1 VIVKKL
7 FITLFIVV
15 LALTFVQSLV
25 PHTASAAPVVQAV
38 ACDQDVTV
46 QAEDWLSNI
55 AEKVYGDPLA
65 FPAIVEATNQQ
76 NAVDDSYARI
86 DNPDIIA
93 AGWKLCVP
101 SGADAETLLG
111 SQISSAPA
119 GDQLNFIMVQHALCA
134 WDAYWCTVNQGI
146 EDAAAQ
152 MGVNVTV
159 LGPDSF
165 DLERTAALIDQAVA
179 ANPDG
184 IALTVT
190 DPILFREPI
199 LRALDAGIP
208 VLAYDSGAG
217 PIEDNIPYMTFIGAD
232 EYQGGYL
239 GGLRLADAGGTK
251 GVCVNHQVGHTGLDA
266 RCQGFADAFAE
277 NGLTTEVLAA
287 EDDPAVTQA
296 IINDYFTANP
306 DADTFL
312 TLGPNSANPFYAFM
326 EAAGLQAG
334 DVLHGTFDLG
344 PEIEEAIANGVTLFG
359 IDQQPYLQGYQ
370 AVMWLAMANRYG
382 IVPALPVTATG
393 PGFVTQ
399 SSVGKEIDPDADVTL
414 ILVQHAL
421 CAWDAYWCIEYEGI
435 NTAAQ
440 QMNVDFTVLG
450 PDSFDLERTAALIDQ
465 AVAANPDGIAVT
477 VTDPILFAEPINRAL
492 DAGIPVVAYD
502 SGAGPIED
510 GIPYMTF
517 FGVDEYQGGFLSG
530 LRLADAGGSKG
541 VCVNHQVGHTGLDAR
556 CQGFTDAFAERGLVV
571 EVVAAEDDPAVTQ
584 AIIDDFF
591 TANPDADTFLTLG
604 PNSANPFYAFMDAA
618 GLQAGDVLH
627 GTFDLGPEI
636 VNNIEGGVT
645 LFAVD
650 QQPFLQGYGAV
661 MTLALLKRQGIVPA
675 LPVTPTGPGFVDQSN
690 ISIVKELAGTI
701 R

>member
-1 VIVKKL
+1 
-7 FITLFIVV
+7 
-15 LALTFVQSLV
+15 
-25 PHTASAAPVVQAV
+25 
-38 ACDQDVTV
+38 
-46 QAEDWLSNI
+46 
-55 AEKVYGDPLA
+55 
-65 FPAIVEATNQQ
+65 
-76 NAVDDSYARI
+76 
-86 DNPDIIA
+86 
-93 AGWKLCVP
+93 
-101 SGADAETLLG
+101 
-111 SQISSAPA
+111 
-119 GDQLNFIMVQHALCA
+119 
-134 WDAYWCTVNQGI
+134 
-146 EDAAAQ
+146 
-152 MGVNVTV
+152 
-159 LGPDSF
+159 
-165 DLERTAALIDQAVA
+165 
-179 ANPDG
+179 
-184 IALTVT
+184 
-190 DPILFREPI
+190 
-199 LRALDAGIP
+199 
-208 VLAYDSGAG
+208 
-217 PIEDNIPYMTFIGAD
+217 MTFIGAD

-239 GGLRLADAGGTK
+239 GGLRLADAGGTR

-382 IVPALPVTATG
+382 ILPALPVTATG